1 MVKIKIH
8 NPKED
13 RNEPT
18 FRVML
23 AVQHYFREIGI
34 DFTTSNDYDFL
45 FIGMNDFIN
54 KKWFL
59 YLA

>member
-1 MVKIKIH
+1 MIKVKIH

-23 AVQHYFREIGI
+23 MMTPYFRGWYRFYNI
-34 DFTTSNDYDFL
+34 
-45 FIGMNDFIN
+45 
-54 KKWFL
+54 K
-59 YLA
+59 

>member
-1 MVKIKIH
+1 MIKVKIH

-23 AVQHYFREIGI
+23 MQYNITLERLV
-34 DFTTSNDYDFL
+34 
-45 FIGMNDFIN
+45 
-54 KKWFL
+54 
-59 YLA
+59 